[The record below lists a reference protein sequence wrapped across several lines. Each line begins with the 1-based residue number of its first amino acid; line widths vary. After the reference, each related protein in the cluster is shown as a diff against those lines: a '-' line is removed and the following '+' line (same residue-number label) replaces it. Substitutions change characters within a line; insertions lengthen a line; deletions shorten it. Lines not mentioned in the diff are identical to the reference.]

1 MPTLERDSSLRASAL
16 CLAERWWC
24 RSVTHSYPEWTGL
37 VDFAFHGRNTYA
49 YLLAKYGKTLI
60 PPAGGGAPRAAE
72 TYDLVSI
79 QLYESFSHADF
90 AISVE
95 KARFPAQVPSPSPVA
110 HASRDLQGTHR
121 SGAPLPSRSKP
132 RHICCILCER

>member
-1 MPTLERDSSLRASAL
+1 MQCQRFAWLAVFWPRPGAPTCHALWGVLTRKDQSVYISGILVQHSSLAR
-16 CLAERWWC
+16 ERT
-24 RSVTHSYPEWTGL
+24 S
-37 VDFAFHGRNTYA
+37 
-49 YLLAKYGKTLI
+49 
-60 PPAGGGAPRAAE
+60 GGAPRAAE
-72 TYDLVSI
+72 TYDLVSV